1 MSVRWIAGLSFVWI
15 LGTLVS
21 LIIEGAW
28 LGTEDLSIINS
39 MTGYSVIEM
48 GGIMGIPKMAI
59 GFFTH
64 GLPKIIS
71 WDYAFFTGRLFI
83 LRVIMTISFSGAVI
97 WGLIQ
102 VFLPTLQGIVSRFI
116 R

>member
-1 MSVRWIAGLSFVWI
+1 MSVRWIAGLSFVWV
-15 LGTLVS
+15 LGTIVS

-28 LGTEDLSIINS
+28 LGAEELNLMNS
-39 MTGYSVIEM
+39 LTGYSVVEM
-48 GGIMGIPKMAI
+48 GGITGIPKMAI

-64 GLPKIIS
+64 GLPKLIS
-71 WDYAFFTGRLFI
+71 WDYAFFTGDLFI
-83 LRVIMTISFSGAVI
+83 LRIIMAVTFSGAVI

-102 VFLPTLQGIVSRFI
+102 VFTPVMQGILSRFI

>member
-28 LGTEDLSIINS
+28 LGAGELNIMNS
-39 MTGYSVIEM
+39 LTGFSVIEV

-59 GFFTH
+59 GFLTH
-64 GLPKIIS
+64 GLPKLIS
-71 WDYAFFTGRLFI
+71 WDYAFFTGKFTIFRW
-83 LRVIMTISFSGAVI
+83 IMIPFSVAII

-102 VFLPTLQGIVSRFI
+102 LSMGAMQGILSRFI